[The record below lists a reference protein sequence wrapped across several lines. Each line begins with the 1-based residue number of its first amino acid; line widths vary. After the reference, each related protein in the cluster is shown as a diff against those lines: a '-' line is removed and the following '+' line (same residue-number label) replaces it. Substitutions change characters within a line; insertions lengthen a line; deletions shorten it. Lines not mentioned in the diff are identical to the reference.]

1 MRIPSNHCPRTLGR
15 YRIHLFNTRFEL
27 RRPGPPPT
35 TSTVGDLHQ
44 RPHVVALA
52 AVTRHQLLS
61 RTTCSTSESEPS
73 ECRRGVL
80 PCGFRVRSSVAESA
94 DCARAGLYLTAVR
107 PTAFLAAQS
116 YVVALVC
123 SRILVPTLDIIFLPT
138 LRTAK
143 DRVDSM
149 VVVPRDVQI

>member
-1 MRIPSNHCPRTLGR
+1 MTFVAGDDVRPSPAAHRPASDHVDRRGPAPTAACGR
-15 YRIHLFNTRFEL
+15 VG
-27 RRPGPPPT
+27 RR
-35 TSTVGDLHQ
+35 D
-44 RPHVVALA
+44 A
-52 AVTRHQLLS
+52 A
-61 RTTCSTSESEPS
+61 S

-80 PCGFRVRSSVAESA
+80 PCGFRVRSRVAESA

-143 DRVDSM
+143 DRVDSRF
-149 VVVPRDVQI
+149 VAPCDVQI